1 MEQQGKTPKQYK
13 DSSMILFFAFVVGWV
28 MFLICALSHA

>member
-13 DSSMILFFAFVVGWV
+13 DSAMFLFAAFVAGWV
-28 MFLICALSHA
+28 MFLICALTNA

>member
-13 DSSMILFFAFVVGWV
+13 DSAMILFFAFVAGWV
-28 MFLICALSHA
+28 MFLICALSQA

>member
-13 DSSMILFFAFVVGWV
+13 DSSMFLFFAFVAGWV
-28 MFLICALSHA
+28 MFLICALTSS